1 MGVYLSFSFRIL
13 TNAEALNA
21 VESLG
26 NIIRHRRATVV
37 IPKGDKHVLLTVP
50 AVSGEAIRHGYQL
63 MLVKLASARGINV
76 CKLCSIG
83 EFVKHGVPGLIEKLE
98 PDLYNT
104 LSKDEKS
111 LPEKELEIIKGC
123 AVEDIAGFL
132 IPELQIKR
140 TSRVEVSYMLPA
152 LGEDSLA
159 FGLDTQF
166 HTRSA
171 PQTQQMLSQTNKGKE
186 TSKEQSTSQSQESSS
201 QEQPQAA
208 QSIYYV
214 ESASAVYTFS
224 VNIDL
229 SGIGV
234 ASNCLYKE
242 GKEGKNEKFV
252 IDCDRFKLD
261 NDDRIKRAEL
271 SIDALAELIKNGLIG
286 GHHSSYSPHW
296 QPISAV
302 ALITR
307 PIQTVAYPGH
317 VKDYIARTV
326 KLAENNKKLLEGKEG
341 ECIKITKNQSTTS
354 QSSAKDK
361 SIYSCAVYAY
371 VDEKLDPELDLG
383 DLQPN
388 DDIMEFF
395 NNVKRTAISWLR
407 EELGESKE
415 TQ

>member
-83 EFVKHGVPGLIEKLE
+83 EFVKHGIPDLIKELE

-104 LSKDEKS
+104 FKGGKS

-132 IPELQIKR
+132 VPMEELQIKR

-159 FGLDTQF
+159 FSLDTQF

-171 PQTQQMLSQTNKGKE
+171 PQTQQILSQTNKGKK
-186 TSKEQSTSQSQESSS
+186 TSGEQSTSQSQEASS

-234 ASNCLYKE
+234 ASNCLYK
-242 GKEGKNEKFV
+242 KK
-252 IDCDRFKLD
+252 
-261 NDDRIKRAEL
+261 RILLLIVTSL
-271 SIDALAELIKNGLIG
+271 S
-286 GHHSSYSPHW
+286 
-296 QPISAV
+296 
-302 ALITR
+302 
-307 PIQTVAYPGH
+307 
-317 VKDYIARTV
+317 
-326 KLAENNKKLLEGKEG
+326 
-341 ECIKITKNQSTTS
+341 
-354 QSSAKDK
+354 
-361 SIYSCAVYAY
+361 
-371 VDEKLDPELDLG
+371 
-383 DLQPN
+383 
-388 DDIMEFF
+388 
-395 NNVKRTAISWLR
+395 
-407 EELGESKE
+407 
-415 TQ
+415 